1 MTRSVRGLDRPGDD
15 DLLQALLET
24 DPGYAERVTGYPPG
38 PSDGY
43 STLTA
48 VPPDFDP
55 ADKHVLGLFDGERL
69 VAAADVLHGYP
80 APGTAFVGL
89 LLVDGTNRG
98 AGLGRAMHDEVVR
111 LAREWGDVGTLR
123 LAVVDTN
130 AEVAAPFWERL
141 GYRPTG
147 ETRPWV
153 YDTLET
159 TTRLWERPLDG

>member
-43 STLTA
+43 STLTV

-80 APGTAFVGL
+80 GTGTAFVGL
-89 LLVDGTNRG
+89 LIVD
-98 AGLGRAMHDEVVR
+98 
-111 LAREWGDVGTLR
+111 GTLR

-147 ETRPWV
+147 ETRPWA
-153 YDTLET
+153 YDTLEST
-159 TTRLWERPLDG
+159 SRLWERPLDG